1 MSNRKRILYALYLK
15 SKIEED
21 RKRSCWTKEWLKERG
36 LKNAGLFSV
45 ISRLAKTDIILFKNM
60 MRMDVITFN
69 NLCEELKDKIGKR
82 NTNYWK
88 AISVEERLAITLRF
102 LATGIS
108 YILV

>member
-1 MSNRKRILYALYLK
+1 MLDKVEVKREGI
-15 SKIEED
+15 
-21 RKRSCWTKEWLKERG
+21 
-36 LKNAGLFSV
+36 KNAGLFSV

-69 NLCEELKDKIGKR
+69 NVYEELKDKIGKR
-82 NTNYWK
+82 NTNYRK

-108 YILV
+108 YILL